1 MKLLGVEEVNIL
13 LKVKD
18 TKAYYI
24 IRQLN
29 AELEANRMT
38 RTLILPLFSFNLSIN
53 ASFDRRTALQG
64 SQLNSH
70 NSLRER

>member
-29 AELEANRMT
+29 AELEAKGYLTVRGKVPEKY
-38 RTLILPLFSFNLSIN
+38 LL
-53 ASFDRRTALQG
+53 
-64 SQLNSH
+64 
-70 NSLRER
+70 ERFYSV